1 MGLGAEFRA
10 ECVSGQEMRIEIGYR
25 ANTQSF
31 GRLYCS
37 PISRRQFKRYH
48 RHILSNT
55 QSHSKREVSKTAGKK
70 HLHPSLTD
78 TRFVMLNCW
87 STAPGRLI
95 DTPTLR
101 ARRPFQA
108 LDHLSQQKYF
118 GQCWNCFRP
127 ISIADRVETAKLCQ
141 KACML
146 VGPGMKSA
154 FSSHS
159 PLWFALPPHPH

>member
-1 MGLGAEFRA
+1 
-10 ECVSGQEMRIEIGYR
+10 
-25 ANTQSF
+25 
-31 GRLYCS
+31 
-37 PISRRQFKRYH
+37 
-48 RHILSNT
+48 
-55 QSHSKREVSKTAGKK
+55 
-70 HLHPSLTD
+70 
-78 TRFVMLNCW
+78 MLNCW

-101 ARRPFQA
+101 ARGLSQA

-159 PLWFALPPHPH
+159 PLWFALPPSIHTEMLVGAQQRKSCLLSPTVQALLGVPFAFMQSMPFLSGTRPSACKKMSCTRFPCHACRPGPDTLSLLFSPRSLHQN